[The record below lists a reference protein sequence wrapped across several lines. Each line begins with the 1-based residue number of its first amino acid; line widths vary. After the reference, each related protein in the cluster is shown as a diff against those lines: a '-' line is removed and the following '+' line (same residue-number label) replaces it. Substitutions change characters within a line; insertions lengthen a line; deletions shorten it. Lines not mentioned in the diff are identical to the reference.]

1 MERSRRLPRE
11 GADALDN
18 ILRLGGGAKEQASAP
33 AAAPQRARTRRDSAA
48 ALDAIHHAAEMMR
61 MTEGQAREA
70 EARGLAL
77 AERALKEL
85 KVAEG
90 RVQAA
95 EAAAR
100 AAEARA
106 REAEAQAREAEDW
119 LMRLQDAIK
128 EQFVDRPPLGGSGST
143 AAA

>member
-1 MERSRRLPRE
+1 MERSRRVPRD

-18 ILRLGGGAKEQASAP
+18 ILRLGGAQTEQAPAP
-33 AAAPQRARTRRDSAA
+33 GRPTRTRRESAA
-48 ALDAIHHAAEMMR
+48 ALDAVHQAAEMIR
-61 MTEGQAREA
+61 ATEGQAREA

-85 KVAEG
+85 KIAEG

-100 AAEARA
+100 AAEQRA

-119 LMRLQDAIK
+119 LLRLQDAIK
-128 EQFVDRPPLGGSGST
+128 EHIVFRAPGAGSNAT